1 MKHFLVDDVA
11 QKVKDS
17 FLIEASAGTGK
28 TYSIENLILRALL
41 EEDENGDS
49 LKLSEILVVTF
60 TKLSASDLKERIY
73 KRLKKGLLEIDDNRK
88 KRKINLALAEFE
100 KGSISTIHS
109 FCFQGL
115 KEEGLESGTLL
126 RLTTGP
132 EELSKDLLY
141 ETVEDYFRTELKNDN
156 LGTAQLKILLKAHKY
171 SVKDLIDA
179 LLKIIQ
185 RGIEISEGLDHKE
198 AFKQLKKYES
208 IRTDLIENAINFYGL
223 TTTKKTLKEEF
234 LIPIT
239 EFYSLEHIEETAN
252 FFRLFRKDNLKKTAK
267 VESALYDLLNTV
279 ENEVAPLVFAL
290 GTYSEIFLNLASKIQ
305 KKIWELFEKN
315 DLADF
320 TYLLKKFNHVL
331 QSSKSFKERIQKRYK
346 MAIIDEF
353 QDTDPLQWGIFKT
366 LFGAPPHHLILVG
379 DPKQSIYSFRSADV
393 YTYFEAASSF
403 KEESRYIL
411 ATNYRS
417 SKPLIDA
424 LNGFFNTKRAHQ
436 WMPLPEIKKQVP
448 YIPVLHAP
456 SKEQEPGLM
465 QFFGVNAASQDGK
478 VLSLSEIEEMFIL
491 PRFLTEIH
499 FLRKMKI
506 KLKDI
511 AILVRDHAQG
521 NRVHQFLKSHR
532 IPSFQKKGELFFEA
546 DCYLPILYLLRAL
559 LNPRTLSNLQIALG
573 TPYFNFSWQEL
584 KLLEDPQY
592 LAQILNT
599 FLTWQKVWKEKG
611 AASLFTNLM
620 EERSLNNI
628 TIKEKILEKEE
639 GLDWLQKTRE
649 IFEWL
654 SYKEQEKNLTPHQLL
669 IELED
674 LQTTSSDVDE
684 TIKFKAN
691 STEEGISI
699 LTLHMSKG
707 LEFEAVFAL
716 GVINRTPVKGEIFP
730 CKTTEGLVLKA
741 IQKETTS
748 YLKAQEESD
757 AEKARQLYVALTR
770 AKKWLYIP
778 IISGWKTPSLG
789 AASALELF
797 IARLYNENLSWEAL
811 YENMETPFES
821 IQKLIAEEN
830 LPSLNFE
837 ELTHYTFNNELYE
850 EEEKPSLIEPKPIQ
864 LSFKSRASYSFS
876 SIAALLK
883 QETAEGHKSL
893 DLPQNGL
900 PAGAKTGVFLH
911 SLLEEIP
918 LPFTFSDD
926 ELLSFIEKKGKNS
939 AFLSH
944 KTEIF
949 EMLKKALTIP
959 LKDSSI
965 ILGNLCEGSYFKEV
979 EFLTT
984 SSLKPESGSCNGLQ
998 EGLMKGFIDLFFE
1011 CKGKYYLLDWKS
1023 NLLPSYDEAS
1033 LLKSMDEGLYHIQ
1046 ANIYKDAVKKYLNI
1060 VEENDFD
1067 TCFGGIFYLYLR
1079 GFDGHNGV
1087 LWIK

>member
-1 MKHFLVDDVA
+1 MKHFLVDDPN
-11 QKVKDS
+11 QKIKDS

-60 TKLSASDLKERIY
+60 TKLSANDLKERIY
-73 KRLKKGLLEIDDNRK
+73 KRLKKGLLETTETRK

-100 KGSISTIHS
+100 KASISTIHS

-141 ETVEDYFRTELKNDN
+141 ETVEDYFRTELKNDE
-156 LGTAQLKILLKAHKY
+156 LGTAQLKILLKAHQYK
-171 SVKDLIDA
+171 VKDLIDA
-179 LLKIIQ
+179 LLKTIQ
-185 RGIEISEGLDHKE
+185 RGIEISEGIDQEE
-198 AFKQLKKYES
+198 AVKQLKKYES
-208 IRTDLIENAINFYGL
+208 IKTDLIKNAINFYGL

-239 EFYSLEHIEETAN
+239 EFYSLAHIEETAN
-252 FFRLFRKDNLKKTAK
+252 FFRLFRKENLKKTAK
-267 VESALYDLLNTV
+267 PDSDLNHLLNTV
-279 ENEVAPLVFAL
+279 ENEVTQLVFAL
-290 GTYSEIFLNLASKIQ
+290 GTYSTIFLNLASKIQ
-305 KKIWELFEKN
+305 KKIWTLFESN

-320 TYLLKKFNHVL
+320 SYLLRKFHSVL
-331 QSSKSFKERIQKRYK
+331 ENSKTFKERIQKRYK

-353 QDTDPLQWGIFKT
+353 QDTDPLQWAIFKT
-366 LFGAPPHHLILVG
+366 LFGKPPHHLILVG

-393 YTYFEAASSF
+393 YTYYEAASSF
-403 KEESRYIL
+403 KEENRYIL

-456 SKEQEPGLM
+456 SKENEPGLM
-465 QFFGVNAASQDGK
+465 QFFGVNAIQEEK
-478 VLSLSEIEEMFIL
+478 VLNLSEIEEKFL
-491 PRFLTEIH
+491 FPRFLLEIH
-499 FLRKMKI
+499 LLRKMKI
-506 KLKDI
+506 NLKDI
-511 AILVRDHAQG
+511 AILVRDHLQG
-521 NRVHQFLKSHR
+521 TRVHQFLKSHR

-559 LNPRTLSNLQIALG
+559 LNPRTLSTLQIALG

-584 KLLEDPQY
+584 KLLENPLY
-592 LAQILNT
+592 LAEMLNT
-599 FLTWQKVWKEKG
+599 FLTWQKIWKEKG
-611 AASLFTNLM
+611 VASLYTYLM
-620 EERSLNNI
+620 EERSLNNA
-628 TIKEKILEKEE
+628 TIKEKILEKED

-669 IELED
+669 IELEE
-674 LQTTSSDVDE
+674 LQIGASDVDE
-684 TIKFKAN
+684 SIKFKTT
-691 STEEGISI
+691 STEDAISI

-730 CKTTEGLVLKA
+730 CKTKEGLVLKA
-741 IQKETTS
+741 IQKETLS

-778 IISGWKTPSLG
+778 IISGWKTPSFG

-797 IARLYNENLSWEAL
+797 IARLYNENPSWEAL
-811 YENMETPFES
+811 YENMEVPFEL

-830 LPSLNFE
+830 LASLKFE
-837 ELTHYTFNNELYE
+837 ELKGMTLNNEHF
-850 EEEKPSLIEPKPIQ
+850 EEEKPLLIPPKSIQ
-864 LSFKSRASYSFS
+864 LSFKNRTSYSFS
-876 SIAALLK
+876 SIATLLK
-883 QETAEGHKSL
+883 QERDEEHKPKSGSS
-893 DLPQNGL
+893 NSL

-911 SLLEEIP
+911 TLLEEIP

-926 ELLSFIEKKGKNS
+926 ELLNFIEKKGKNN
-939 AFLSH
+939 ALLPY

-984 SSLKPESGSCNGLQ
+984 SSLNELGLQ

-1011 CKGKYYLLDWKS
+1011 HKGKYYLLDWKS
-1023 NLLPSYDEAS
+1023 NLLPSYDETN
-1033 LLKSMDEGLYHIQ
+1033 LLKSMDDGLYHIQ
-1046 ANIYKDAVKKYLNI
+1046 ANIYKDAVRKYLNI
-1060 VEENDFD
+1060 VEKNEFEM
-1067 TCFGGIFYLYLR
+1067 CFGGIFYLYLR
-1079 GFDGHNGV
+1079 GFDGENGV